1 MKKARGFTLT
11 EILIVVAII
20 GILSA
25 IAIPSYR
32 AYVVRAS
39 RQAAQT
45 DLLQMAALQEKI
57 YLNSSSYSITA
68 NIITDPY
75 TGQAT
80 GGLGWQSTSKD
91 RKYTYACPAA
101 SCVVT
106 SGVANSF
113 TITASPA
120 PIAGNTQANDGT
132 LSINSIGQRLWTGG
146 SSLTW

>member
-1 MKKARGFTLT
+1 MKKIRGFTLI
-11 EILIVVAII
+11 ELVIVVAIV
-20 GILSA
+20 GILA
-25 IAIPSYR
+25 VVALPSYNR
-32 AYVVRAS
+32 YVVKAS

-57 YLNSSSYSITA
+57 YLNSSSYSTTA
-68 NIITDPY
+68 NIITDAY

-80 GGLGWQSTSKD
+80 GGLGWPAQSKD
-91 RKYTYACPAA
+91 KKYNYSCPAA
-101 SCVVT
+101 SC
-106 SGVANSF
+106 VANSF

-132 LSINSIGQRLWTGG
+132 LSINSVGQRLWTGG

>member
-1 MKKARGFTLT
+1 MKNTRGFTLT

-20 GILSA
+20 GVLSA

-57 YLNSSSYSITA
+57 YLNSSSYSTTA
-68 NIITDPY
+68 NIIIDPY
-75 TGQAT
+75 TGQAA

-91 RKYTYACPAA
+91 RKYGYACPPA
-101 SCVVT
+101 SC
-106 SGVANSF
+106 VANSF
-113 TITASPA
+113 TITATPA
-120 PIAGNTQANDGT
+120 PVAGNTQANDGT
-132 LSINSIGQRLWTGG
+132 LSINSVGQRLWTGA
-146 SSLTW
+146 SPTW